1 MKNSGKAALASGVAA
16 LLLLHGSMG
25 ASAQEP
31 GRRPQVPIVIEA
43 DPNFDACGANGV
55 VEGLDPSGDGFLA
68 VRSGPGSK
76 YREIDRLYNGA
87 QVYLCNT
94 RGKWLGVVY
103 SKRGQDCNVMSP
115 WVSTQP
121 YTGPCKSGWAH
132 ENWIRLWAG

>member
-31 GRRPQVPIVIEA
+31 GRRPQLPIVIEA

-68 VRSGPGSK
+68 VRSEPGSK

-87 QVYLCNT
+87 QVFF
-94 RGKWLGVVY
+94 V
-103 SKRGQDCNVMSP
+103 
-115 WVSTQP
+115 
-121 YTGPCKSGWAH
+121 
-132 ENWIRLWAG
+132 